1 MAEAINYNKAHFV
14 ASYGRASQIPPSTCP
29 EVCFVGRSNVGKSSL
44 MNKLFNRKN
53 LVKVSST
60 PGKTANVNFFEAD
73 GVHFID
79 LPGYGYAQRSKAERE
94 RWAKLIDDF
103 FAQERSF
110 NLVVCLVDIRHDVSK
125 LDLQMIDFLE
135 QGGYPFIVAL
145 TKADKLSRNQQHKQV
160 NALMKQLG
168 LPDESVIVTS
178 AQTGQG
184 IDLLKQVI
192 VQTCLE
198 DGEEDAA
205 PVDEAFDVSDGF

>member
-135 QGGYPFIVAL
+135 QGEYPFIVAL

-184 IDLLKQVI
+184 IDELKDLI
-192 VQTCLE
+192 AYACLD

-205 PVDEAFDVSDGF
+205 AEA